1 MNSTFTYSLT
11 LEDYINYEKIKFK
24 QKRSAGITYISC
36 LILLAVGVFNIV
48 VNRDFTVL
56 CIAAGY
62 IVLSVAAVLY
72 ESRLRPQKFARK
84 YTSLD
89 STYFAPRQ
97 VVLTPQSIEFT
108 VKGEN
113 GVQTT
118 GVYPLSALGAVFES
132 NDYFQIFLTT
142 EYYIIPKSA
151 IPSQDK
157 MTVENI
163 LRTRPNYVK
172 IKNV

>member
-11 LEDYINYEKIKFK
+11 LEDYINYEKIKFR

-36 LILLAVGVFNIV
+36 LILLAVGTFNIV
-48 VNRDFTVL
+48 VNRDFIILYIT
-56 CIAAGY
+56 AGY

-72 ESRLRPQKFARK
+72 EGRLRPQKFARK

-108 VKGEN
+108 VNGEN
-113 GVQTT
+113 GVYST
-118 GVYPLSALGAVFES
+118 GVYPLKAIGAVFES

-151 IPSQDK
+151 IPAQDTA
-157 MTVENI
+157 MVENI
-163 LRTRPNYVK
+163 LRARPNYVK
-172 IKNV
+172 IKNI